1 MKHAIESA
9 FFKPMPPKAESK
21 ADITTRVSRQIVEGE
36 AAANAAKTQ
45 RLRAARLAQ
54 EVSGI
59 AVAAPRK
66 AQGSDSQYLP
76 LPNKNSPAP

>member
-1 MKHAIESA
+1 MKHASEPD

-21 ADITTRVSRQIVEGE
+21 ADITTRVARQIVEGE
-36 AAANAAKTQ
+36 AAAAAAKTQ

-54 EVSGI
+54 KVSDI

-66 AQGSDSQYLP
+66 ASR
-76 LPNKNSPAP
+76 KR